1 MFSWEYFVIFLN
13 DNDFQLRDL
22 EVEITMKRYVY
33 SALLLSTVLML
44 GACGESNKEQSTGT
58 SVMKELKAEALSEM
72 ESNPQSA
79 SEKLAQTFPD
89 EVAQNI
95 ITTSVTIAEMLK
107 VLNITPSGLPT
118 SSHELPEGFEKIEKV
133 GTAVEPDIEKIVS
146 LAPDLVI
153 GVDSIHTNLE
163 KKIKNTSIPA
173 TFLPADSLPQLKV
186 SFKALASALNKE
198 KEGDTYLQ
206 KLEKEHEA
214 IIASN
219 DATDKKVMLIFG
231 SGESFMLMNTTTYV
245 GSLIEEL
252 GAKNIITEATKSKE
266 SYVPMNM
273 EDVVAINPSTI
284 FIISHGD
291 EKTALKQF
299 KEEVKKNGAWNELT
313 AFKNEQVHA
322 LDYELFGYA
331 SMTKSSEGLT
341 TLQKMLEK

>member
-1 MFSWEYFVIFLN
+1 
-13 DNDFQLRDL
+13 
-22 EVEITMKRYVY
+22 MKRHLC
-33 SALLLSTVLML
+33 SALLLSSALLL
-44 GACGESNKEQSTGT
+44 GACGESGKEQSTNH
-58 SVMKELKAEALSEM
+58 VVAKELKAEALNEI
-72 ESNPQSA
+72 EANPQSA
-79 SEKLAQTFPD
+79 SEKLAKTFPT
-89 EVAQNI
+89 EVAKQV

-107 VLNITPSGLPT
+107 VLDITPVGLPT

-146 LAPDLVI
+146 LTPDLVI

-186 SFKALASALNKE
+186 SFEAIAHAMDKE
-198 KEGDTYLQ
+198 KQADEYL
-206 KLEKEHEA
+206 KNLEKEHQD

-266 SYVPMNM
+266 SYVPMNL

-284 FIISHGD
+284 LIVSHGD
-291 EKTALKQF
+291 AETTLKQF
-299 KEEVKKNGAWNELT
+299 KEEVKKNGAWNELL
-313 AFKNEQVHA
+313 AFKNEQVYA

-331 SMTKSSEGLT
+331 SLPQSSEGLA